1 MHEYF
6 NVISQSDVFTGMH
19 QAAIQ
24 TALLAMHS
32 YMKSYEKQ
40 QTVFWAGEPCLAM
53 GILVEGTA
61 NIIKQNLHGEQT
73 LVSELIPGD
82 LFGETIVLA
91 NVPSPVSVVATSA
104 CKVLFFDF
112 LNWDFAAGEAALYHI
127 MMNRMLQSF
136 AKKNILLHQK
146 NELLS
151 ERTTR
156 RKLLHYFDTE
166 SFEQG
171 SNQIQLT
178 LSRKEL
184 AEYLC
189 VDRSSM
195 CRELSA
201 LQEEGILRYD
211 KQTVTLLQ

>member
-1 MHEYF
+1 MYEYF
-6 NVISQSDVFTGMH
+6 HVISQSDVFVGMH
-19 QAAIQ
+19 QTAIQ

-32 YMKSYEKQ
+32 YIKSYEKQ
-40 QTVFWAGEPCLAM
+40 QAIFWAGEPCLAM

-73 LVSELIPGD
+73 LVSELIPSD

-112 LNWDFAAGEAALYHI
+112 LNWDSAKGDPALYHV

-156 RKLLHYFDTE
+156 RKLLHYFETE
-166 SFEQG
+166 SFEQS

-201 LQEEGILRYD
+201 LQEEGILRYN